1 MSKSGTSRKKMV
13 LNLNLMMTPS
23 CSMRNAKKNNIRGK
37 KNFARRQKRL
47 KRNGLKKKRRQKK
60 HPLRLLLINQLL
72 MKNQRM
78 RNRFQLSTLKSKS
91 QAIQLRKNPP
101 RKNQNQLKRN
111 LKLKLMKVK
120 RNLKKSL
127 RSAKLRLK

>member
-1 MSKSGTSRKKMV
+1 
-13 LNLNLMMTPS
+13 
-23 CSMRNAKKNNIRGK
+23 MRNAKKNNIRGK

>member
-1 MSKSGTSRKKMV
+1 
-13 LNLNLMMTPS
+13 MTP
-23 CSMRNAKKNNIRGK
+23 
-37 KNFARRQKRL
+37 
-47 KRNGLKKKRRQKK
+47 KKKRRQKK

-111 LKLKLMKVK
+111 PKLKLMKVK
-120 RNLKKSL
+120 RNLKNKVMGQIIVKRTTKDKKNNNKKKIMKKTNMKNKYKQIQLLRKIINQHMVVSL
-127 RSAKLRLK
+127 